1 MTLELAGGL
10 LAYLLLMGVVG
21 DRFLRRAAWPTR
33 WPAAAIRVWA
43 TMGWTCATTVIAVL
57 VVISH
62 DVLELILMWAVHA
75 GKSELHLAYGGPGAA
90 DPAWNIASLV
100 AVGLVVAGVSVLA
113 GELARMSRVRAR
125 LRAAGRHGRSLWVSG
140 HRVTVVR
147 GEGPAAFC
155 VPGGRARRASAPG
168 GDRPEAHRP
177 EGHRPEGHRTEGHR
191 TEGHRTGGG
200 RSDSCAHVGPG
211 DGPNGHPGSHP
222 GRHRG
227 VVNGGRGHRGGLIV
241 VAERFSAAL
250 SADELSAAVEHEA
263 SHLMRRHHRWI
274 LAGDVLGRMLAL
286 AGLMRSMS
294 GQIRLLAELEADDHA
309 AAQVGT
315 RPLARALLLAAEL
328 DTSLSRRSPDGA
340 LGLGADLAGPRVRR
354 LVAALSAESARAHPD
369 PSQAGRRADSVQ
381 SGEFGLDQTGSP
393 TATAGAR
400 VPGVSWATNSAGLLS
415 VHTVVKVGG
424 TAVASVMVAAP
435 AVAIFLPG
443 VLLGGSGH

>member
-10 LAYLLLMGVVG
+10 LAYLALVGVVS
-21 DRFLRRAAWPTR
+21 DRILRRAAWPTR
-33 WPAAAIRVWA
+33 WPAAAIRVWT

-100 AVGLVVAGVSVLA
+100 AVGLVITGVAVLA
-113 GELARMSRVRAR
+113 SELARMSRVRAR

-147 GEGPAAFC
+147 GQGLAAFC
-155 VPGGRARRASAPG
+155 VPGGRAQPDSVPSSG
-168 GDRPEAHRP
+168 RPECGP
-177 EGHRPEGHRTEGHR
+177 SD
-191 TEGHRTGGG
+191 G
-200 RSDSCAHVGPG
+200 RAHVDPG
-211 DGPNGHPGSHP
+211 DGPNRHP

-227 VVNGGRGHRGGLIV
+227 RHRGGVSRRRKHRGGMIV
-241 VAERFSAAL
+241 VAESFSAAL

-263 SHLMRRHHRWI
+263 AHLMRRHHRWI
-274 LAGDVLGRMLAL
+274 LAGDVLGRMLSA

-309 AAQVGT
+309 AAQVGA
-315 RPLARALLLAAEL
+315 RPLARALLLAADL
-328 DTSLSRRSPDGA
+328 GTSLSRRSPEGA
-340 LGLGADLAGPRVRR
+340 LGLGADLAGPGVRR
-354 LVAALSAESARAHPD
+354 LVAALSAESDRAHPD
-369 PSQAGRRADSVQ
+369 PSQAGRRADCAQ
-381 SGEFGLDQTGSP
+381 PCELERGPSGPLAATSGSR
-393 TATAGAR
+393 AASAFR
-400 VPGVSWATNSAGLLS
+400 AINSSGQLNAHALL
-415 VHTVVKVGG
+415 KVGG

-443 VLLGGSGH
+443 LLLGGSGH